1 MSSDTDKKAMNGRQ
15 QAIVEL
21 IRTSGSVT
29 IEQLEQHFDVTPQTL
44 RRDLNFLAE
53 TNQILRFHGGATSIS
68 NNRNTPYTERKIQNL
83 EGKQRIAEAV
93 AAKIPDH
100 CSLFI
105 NIGTTNEAVAAALMQ
120 HQGLQ
125 IITNSLHVATV
136 MSQKEDFRV
145 IVASGEVRARDGG
158 IIGEATID
166 FIRQFRLD
174 FGIVGISGI
183 DDDGMLLDYDYREV
197 RVAQA
202 ILDQSRCVYLAA
214 DHSKFGR
221 NAMVQLAPIAA
232 VDALFTDEAPPPALA
247 ATLKAEEIELHI
259 A

>member
-1 MSSDTDKKAMNGRQ
+1 
-15 QAIVEL
+15 
-21 IRTSGSVT
+21 
-29 IEQLEQHFDVTPQTL
+29 
-44 RRDLNFLAE
+44 
-53 TNQILRFHGGATSIS
+53 S

-202 ILDQSRCVYLAA
+202 ILDQSRCVYLVA

-221 NAMVQLAPIAA
+221 NAMV
-232 VDALFTDEAPPPALA
+232 
-247 ATLKAEEIELHI
+247 
-259 A
+259 